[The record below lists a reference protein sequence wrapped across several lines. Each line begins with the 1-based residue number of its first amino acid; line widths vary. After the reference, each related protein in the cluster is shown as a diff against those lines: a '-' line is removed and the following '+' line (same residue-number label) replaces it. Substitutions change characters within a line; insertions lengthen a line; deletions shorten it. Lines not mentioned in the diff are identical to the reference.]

1 MEPWNSL
8 APRFALGKALGR
20 AHCCGSRF
28 GAGIGL
34 LTALQFYF
42 AWKAEYGVDGKPLTF
57 QDALIRRMPG

>member
-1 MEPWNSL
+1 MEL
-8 APRFALGKALGR
+8 ARPAIRPRQSAWSRALLWFA
-20 AHCCGSRF
+20 F
-28 GAGIGL
+28 WAGIGL